1 MRFALARSCCCLA
14 LVPAAHGYVI
24 EGDRWPGPT
33 ISVWNETGY
42 KEPVLD
48 AMRALRPPRTP

>member
-1 MRFALARSCCCLA
+1 MRFALLALLCCLA
-14 LVPAAHGYVI
+14 IVPAAHGFVI

-33 ISVWNETGY
+33 MPVWNETGD

-48 AMRALRPPRTP
+48 AIALYGRRVTP